1 MVYATDTRKI
11 KFGDGEHLWRDLPT
25 YEGSAYT
32 LDENNNA
39 NFSGVV
45 SSNSKELA
53 TKEYVDNS
61 VSSVGSGDMLK
72 SVYDKDNDGIIDDIA
87 LLQYYGTTNIT
98 ISDSSYFTVNSTGE
112 TITGLTAE
120 GKTQTELVIP
130 YEINGKKITTL
141 FSGSDGISSAPVSI
155 LNGNSTITKV
165 VIPKSVTTLGA
176 GAFYN
181 CNNLIDVN
189 IPDSIT
195 SIGNYAFNGCTSL
208 TSINIPNNVTSI
220 GNYAFGD
227 CTSLTSIN
235 IPNNV
240 TSIGYYTFGACSSL
254 TSINI
259 PSSVTSIG
267 DGAFQGCTSLTK
279 IEIPNSVTS
288 IENSAFYV
296 CTSLTSVNIPN
307 SVTSIGNNA
316 FQNCTNLTIYC
327 EQGSYAETYAKG
339 KNISIVYTDIK
350 DIGSNVEI
358 VNNLTTSDST
368 KALSANQ
375 GKILNDTKANVTAVL
390 TKTNT
395 SEFTPT
401 ANYHPATKK
410 YVDDIVGT
418 KSNANDVYTKTE
430 VDELLNNKAKK
441 PVVTTITIPT
451 TGWTTS
457 TDTNGITYYTKNITD
472 SILTSTGY
480 PIADV
485 VLPSDIAAARLQSE
499 AYQKVNKITVNDGS
513 VDLYCFD
520 SLPTVSFQIR
530 IQLLYI

>member
-72 SVYDKDNDGIIDDIA
+72 SVYDKDNDGIIDDVA

-112 TITGLTAE
+112 TIIGLTAE

-141 FSGSDGISSAPVSI
+141 FSGSDGINSAPVSI

-195 SIGNYAFNGCTSL
+195 SIGHYAFNGCTSL

-220 GNYAFGD
+220 GDYAFGD

-240 TSIGYYTFGACSSL
+240 TSIGYYAFGACSSL

-259 PSSVTSIG
+259 P
-267 DGAFQGCTSLTK
+267 
-279 IEIPNSVTS
+279 N
-288 IENSAFYV
+288 N
-296 CTSLTSVNIPN
+296 
-307 SVTSIGNNA
+307 VTSIGNNA
-316 FQNCTNLTIYC
+316 FSACTSLISINIPNSVTSVGNNAFQNCPNLTIYC

-339 KNISIVYTDIK
+339 KNISIAYNVVK
-350 DIGSNVEI
+350 DITSN
-358 VNNLTTSDST
+358 
-368 KALSANQ
+368 K
-375 GKILNDTKANVTAVL
+375 
-390 TKTNT
+390 
-395 SEFTPT
+395 
-401 ANYHPATKK
+401 
-410 YVDDIVGT
+410 
-418 KSNANDVYTKTE
+418 
-430 VDELLNNKAKK
+430 
-441 PVVTTITIPT
+441 VTTITVPT

-457 TDTNGITYYTKNITD
+457 TDTNGITYYTKNITN

-499 AYQKVNKITVNDGS
+499 AYQNVNKITVNDGS

>member
-72 SVYDKDNDGIIDDIA
+72 SVYDKDNDGIIDDVA

-165 VIPKSVTTLGA
+165 VISKSVTTLGA

-195 SIGNYAFNGCTSL
+195 SIGHYTFNGCTSL

-220 GNYAFGD
+220 GDYAFGD

-240 TSIGYYTFGACSSL
+240 TSIGYYAFGACSSL

-259 PSSVTSIG
+259 PNSVTSIG
-267 DGAFQGCTSLTK
+267 S
-279 IEIPNSVTS
+279 
-288 IENSAFYV
+288 SAFDS
-296 CTSLTSVNIPN
+296 CTALKSINIPN
-307 SVTSIGNNA
+307 GVTSIGNNA
-316 FQNCTNLTIYC
+316 FQNCPNLTIYC

-395 SEFTPT
+395 TAFTPT

-457 TDTNGITYYTKNITD
+457 TDTNGITYYTKNITN
-472 SILTSTGY
+472 STLTSTGY

-499 AYQKVNKITVNDGS
+499 AYQNVNKITVNNGS

>member
-72 SVYDKDNDGIIDDIA
+72 SVYDKDNDGIIDDVA
-87 LLQYYGTTNIT
+87 LLQYYETTNIT
-98 ISDSSYFTVNSTGE
+98 ISNSSYFTVNSTGE
-112 TITGLTAE
+112 TIIGLTAE

-141 FSGSDGISSAPVSI
+141 FSGSDGISSEPVSI

-195 SIGNYAFNGCTSL
+195 SIGHYAFNGCTSL

-220 GNYAFGD
+220 GDYAFGD

-240 TSIGYYTFGACSSL
+240 TSIGYYAFGACSSL

-259 PSSVTSIG
+259 P
-267 DGAFQGCTSLTK
+267 
-279 IEIPNSVTS
+279 N
-288 IENSAFYV
+288 N
-296 CTSLTSVNIPN
+296 
-307 SVTSIGNNA
+307 VTSIGNNA
-316 FQNCTNLTIYC
+316 FSACTSLISINIPNSVTSVGQSAFEGCTNLKIYC
-327 EQGSYAETYAKG
+327 EQGSYAETYAKAN
-339 KNISIVYTDIK
+339 NIPVVYTAIN
-350 DIGSNVEI
+350 NVA
-358 VNNLTTSDST
+358 S
-368 KALSANQ
+368 
-375 GKILNDTKANVTAVL
+375 GK
-390 TKTNT
+390 
-395 SEFTPT
+395 
-401 ANYHPATKK
+401 
-410 YVDDIVGT
+410 
-418 KSNANDVYTKTE
+418 
-430 VDELLNNKAKK
+430 
-441 PVVTTITIPT
+441 VTTITVPT

-457 TDTNGITYYTKNITD
+457 TDTNGITYYTKNITN
-472 SILTSTGY
+472 STLTSIGY
-480 PIADV
+480 PITDV

-499 AYQKVNKITVNDGS
+499 AYQNVNKITVNDGS

>member
-72 SVYDKDNDGIIDDIA
+72 SVYDKDNDGIIDDVA
-87 LLQYYGTTNIT
+87 LLQYYETTNIT

-112 TITGLTAE
+112 TITGLTNT

-141 FSGSDGISSAPVSI
+141 FSGSDGINSAPVSI

-195 SIGNYAFNGCTSL
+195 SIGHYAFNGCTSL

-220 GNYAFGD
+220 GDYAFGD

-240 TSIGYYTFGACSSL
+240 TSIGYYAFGACSSL

-259 PSSVTSIG
+259 P
-267 DGAFQGCTSLTK
+267 
-279 IEIPNSVTS
+279 N
-288 IENSAFYV
+288 N
-296 CTSLTSVNIPN
+296 
-307 SVTSIGNNA
+307 VTSIGNNA
-316 FQNCTNLTIYC
+316 FNACTSLISINIPNSVTSVGNNAFEGCTNLKIYC
-327 EQGSYAETYAKG
+327 EQGSYAETYAKAN
-339 KNISIVYTDIK
+339 NILVVYTAIN
-350 DIGSNVEI
+350 NVA
-358 VNNLTTSDST
+358 S
-368 KALSANQ
+368 
-375 GKILNDTKANVTAVL
+375 GK
-390 TKTNT
+390 
-395 SEFTPT
+395 
-401 ANYHPATKK
+401 
-410 YVDDIVGT
+410 
-418 KSNANDVYTKTE
+418 
-430 VDELLNNKAKK
+430 
-441 PVVTTITIPT
+441 VTTITVPT

-457 TDTNGITYYTKNITD
+457 TDTNGITYYTKNITN
-472 SILTSTGY
+472 STLTSIGY
-480 PIADV
+480 PITDV
-485 VLPSDIAAARLQSE
+485 VLPDDIAAARLQSE

>member
-72 SVYDKDNDGIIDDIA
+72 SVYDKDNDGIIDDVA

-112 TITGLTAE
+112 TIIGLTAE

-141 FSGSDGISSAPVSI
+141 FSGSDGISSEPVSI

-195 SIGNYAFNGCTSL
+195 SIGHYAFNGCTSL

-220 GNYAFGD
+220 GDYAFGD

-240 TSIGYYTFGACSSL
+240 TSIGYYAFGACSSL

-259 PSSVTSIG
+259 P
-267 DGAFQGCTSLTK
+267 
-279 IEIPNSVTS
+279 N
-288 IENSAFYV
+288 N
-296 CTSLTSVNIPN
+296 
-307 SVTSIGNNA
+307 VTSIGNNA
-316 FQNCTNLTIYC
+316 FSACTSLISINIPNSVTSVGNNAFGACSSLTSINIPNNVTSIGNNAFSACTSLISINIPNSVTSVGNNTFEGCTNLKIYC
-327 EQGSYAETYAKG
+327 EQGSYAETYAKAN
-339 KNISIVYTDIK
+339 NIPVVYTAIN
-350 DIGSNVEI
+350 NVA
-358 VNNLTTSDST
+358 S
-368 KALSANQ
+368 
-375 GKILNDTKANVTAVL
+375 GK
-390 TKTNT
+390 
-395 SEFTPT
+395 
-401 ANYHPATKK
+401 
-410 YVDDIVGT
+410 
-418 KSNANDVYTKTE
+418 
-430 VDELLNNKAKK
+430 
-441 PVVTTITIPT
+441 VTTITVPT

-457 TDTNGITYYTKNITD
+457 TDTNGITYYTKNITN
-472 SILTSTGY
+472 STLTSIGY
-480 PIADV
+480 PITDV
-485 VLPSDIAAARLQSE
+485 VLPDDIAAARLQSE

>member
-72 SVYDKDNDGIIDDIA
+72 SVYDKDNDGIIDDVA
-87 LLQYYGTTNIT
+87 LLQYYETTNIT
-98 ISDSSYFTVNSTGE
+98 ISNSSYFTVNSTGE
-112 TITGLTAE
+112 TIIGLTAE

-141 FSGSDGISSAPVSI
+141 FSGSDGINSAPVSI

-195 SIGNYAFNGCTSL
+195 SIGHYAFNGCTSL

-220 GNYAFGD
+220 GDYAFGD

-240 TSIGYYTFGACSSL
+240 TSIGYYAFGACSSL

-259 PSSVTSIG
+259 P
-267 DGAFQGCTSLTK
+267 
-279 IEIPNSVTS
+279 N
-288 IENSAFYV
+288 N
-296 CTSLTSVNIPN
+296 
-307 SVTSIGNNA
+307 VTSIGNNA
-316 FQNCTNLTIYC
+316 FSACTSLISINIPNSVTSVGQSAFEGCTNLKIYC
-327 EQGSYAETYAKG
+327 EQGSYAETYAKAN
-339 KNISIVYTDIK
+339 NIPVVYTAIN
-350 DIGSNVEI
+350 NVA
-358 VNNLTTSDST
+358 S
-368 KALSANQ
+368 
-375 GKILNDTKANVTAVL
+375 GK
-390 TKTNT
+390 
-395 SEFTPT
+395 
-401 ANYHPATKK
+401 
-410 YVDDIVGT
+410 
-418 KSNANDVYTKTE
+418 
-430 VDELLNNKAKK
+430 
-441 PVVTTITIPT
+441 VTTITVPT

-457 TDTNGITYYTKNITD
+457 TDTNGITYYTKNITN
-472 SILTSTGY
+472 STLTSIGY
-480 PIADV
+480 PITDV

-499 AYQKVNKITVNDGS
+499 AYQNVNKITVNDGS

>member
-72 SVYDKDNDGIIDDIA
+72 SVYDKDNDGIIDDVA

-130 YEINGKKITTL
+130 YKINGIEITTL
-141 FSGSDGISSAPVSI
+141 FSGIENDNAEPKSI
-155 LNGNSTITKV
+155 LYGNSRITKV
-165 VIPKSVTTLGA
+165 VIPKSVTTLGR
-176 GAFYN
+176 GVFYN
-181 CNNLIDVN
+181 CFSLTSIN

-195 SIGNYAFNGCTSL
+195 SIGNYAFMTCESL
-208 TSINIPNNVTSI
+208 TSINLPNNVTSI
-220 GNYAFGD
+220 GQSAFDG
-227 CTSLTSIN
+227 CT
-235 IPNNV
+235 
-240 TSIGYYTFGACSSL
+240 GL

-259 PSSVTSIG
+259 PSSVTS
-267 DGAFQGCTSLTK
+267 
-279 IEIPNSVTS
+279 VR
-288 IENSAFYV
+288 
-296 CTSLTSVNIPN
+296 
-307 SVTSIGNNA
+307 NNA
-316 FQNCTNLTIYC
+316 FKGCTNLKIYC
-327 EQGSYAETYAKG
+327 EQGSYAETYAKAN
-339 KNISIVYTDIK
+339 NIPVVYTAIN
-350 DIGSNVEI
+350 NVA
-358 VNNLTTSDST
+358 S
-368 KALSANQ
+368 
-375 GKILNDTKANVTAVL
+375 GK
-390 TKTNT
+390 
-395 SEFTPT
+395 
-401 ANYHPATKK
+401 
-410 YVDDIVGT
+410 
-418 KSNANDVYTKTE
+418 
-430 VDELLNNKAKK
+430 
-441 PVVTTITIPT
+441 VTTITVPT

-457 TDTNGITYYTKNITD
+457 TDTNGITYYTKNITN

-480 PIADV
+480 PISDV

-499 AYQKVNKITVNDGS
+499 AYQNVNKITVNDGS

>member
-72 SVYDKDNDGIIDDIA
+72 SVYDKDNDGIIDDVA
-87 LLQYYGTTNIT
+87 LLQYYETTNIT
-98 ISDSSYFTVNSTGE
+98 ISNSSYFTVNSTGE
-112 TITGLTAE
+112 TITGLTNT

-141 FSGSDGISSAPVSI
+141 FSGSDGINSAPVSI

-195 SIGNYAFNGCTSL
+195 SIGHYAFNGCTSL

-220 GNYAFGD
+220 GDYAFGD

-240 TSIGYYTFGACSSL
+240 TSIGYYAFGACSSL

-259 PSSVTSIG
+259 PNNVTSIGQSAFEGCTGLTSVNIPSSVTSIG
-267 DGAFQGCTSLTK
+267 SGAFNG
-279 IEIPNSVTS
+279 
-288 IENSAFYV
+288 
-296 CTSLTSVNIPN
+296 
-307 SVTSIGNNA
+307 
-316 FQNCTNLTIYC
+316 CTNLKIYC
-327 EQGSYAETYAKG
+327 EQGSYAETYAKAN
-339 KNISIVYTDIK
+339 NIPVVYTAIN
-350 DIGSNVEI
+350 NVA
-358 VNNLTTSDST
+358 S
-368 KALSANQ
+368 
-375 GKILNDTKANVTAVL
+375 GK
-390 TKTNT
+390 
-395 SEFTPT
+395 
-401 ANYHPATKK
+401 
-410 YVDDIVGT
+410 
-418 KSNANDVYTKTE
+418 
-430 VDELLNNKAKK
+430 
-441 PVVTTITIPT
+441 VTTITVPT

-457 TDTNGITYYTKNITD
+457 TDTNGITYYTKNITN
-472 SILTSTGY
+472 STLTSTGY

-499 AYQKVNKITVNDGS
+499 AYQNVNKITVNDGS